1 MLGMK
6 CCILCVAHSWL
17 ALAAS
22 VESRLGGQQ
31 LSLAQLMTSVADASF
46 VQSNTASDLHNYVVQ
61 TIAAAKQNSVGKK
74 GRSSAAG
81 SDLLNFGNNIL
92 LKVQTK
98 YGSGNA
104 TAHLEDNETALLE
117 SVIELI
123 NNVMYESM
131 QLDHDSNQIEI
142 DTALEVIEN
151 CTGDMQASFTNK
163 VAPLKTTALAANSTH
178 RNCRVIESNK
188 HAAVG
193 EAVAALDNWIDNTDE
208 PPAINVWETDAQ
220 LRTLVFFKEFFS
232 SCEYCDWFT
241 AGQSSFTAFKDAHD
255 DALDAFANQTASC
268 NTNQASFELS
278 YEEWQEAVNETCEE
292 DCYDDAVVS
301 YNAKKAQVVTRVDS
315 REEIYSAGETIKGK
329 IACLLAISPSS
340 CEDPVINPDRWDMN
354 YGQVPDKE
362 ICDMSGVTH
371 WVCSEAFEVAWYS
384 NLPTGTT
391 TATPFECTP

>member
-6 CCILCVAHSWL
+6 CCIVCVAHSWL

-22 VESRLGGQQ
+22 VESHLGGQQ

-104 TAHLEDNETALLE
+104 TAHLEDNETDLLQ

-123 NNVMYESM
+123 NDVMYGSM

-142 DTALEVIEN
+142 NTALAVIEN
-151 CTGDMQASFTNK
+151 CTGAMQASFTND

-178 RNCRVIESNK
+178 RSCRVIESNK
-188 HAAVG
+188 HAAVV
-193 EAVAALDNWIDNTDE
+193 EAAGALDNWILNTVE
-208 PPAINVWETDAQ
+208 PPAIKYWETNAQ
-220 LRTLVFFKEFFS
+220 LRTVVFVKEFFS
-232 SCEYCDWFT
+232 SCDYCDWFT
-241 AGQSSFTAFKDAHD
+241 AGQSSFTTVKDAHD
-255 DALDAFANQTASC
+255 DALGAFAGQTASC
-268 NTNQASFELS
+268 NSNQASFEES
-278 YEEWQEAVNETCEE
+278 YELWQQEVNTTCEE
-292 DCYDDAVVS
+292 YCYDDALVS
-301 YNAKKAQVVTRVDS
+301 YNNKKAQVVTRVDS
-315 REEIYSAGETIKGK
+315 RKEIYLAGETIIDK
-329 IACLLAISPSS
+329 IECLLATGS
-340 CEDPVINPDRWDMN
+340 CEAQVINPDRWDMT
-354 YGQVPDKE
+354 YEQVPDKE

-371 WVCSEAFEVAWYS
+371 WVCSSAFEVAWYS

-391 TATPFECTP
+391 TATPIGCTP